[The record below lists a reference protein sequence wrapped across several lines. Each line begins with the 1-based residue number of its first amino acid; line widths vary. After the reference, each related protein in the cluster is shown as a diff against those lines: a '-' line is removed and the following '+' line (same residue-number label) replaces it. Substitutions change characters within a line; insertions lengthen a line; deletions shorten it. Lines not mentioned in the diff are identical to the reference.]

1 MFACVLCDIPMAT
14 ACVHFCAR
22 SLPSELERLK
32 LLGVKPKSVTVAWV
46 DVVIYVGRQGGFAKE
61 PHGVPRDFR
70 RLFWRIC
77 FRRGRRGDNDNK
89 AGPRSQDRHSGAGSQ
104 LGLTRFDFVWL

>member
-70 RLFWRIC
+70 RFFGAFVFAAVGAVITTTKQVHDHKIATLE
-77 FRRGRRGDNDNK
+77 RGRN
-89 AGPRSQDRHSGAGSQ
+89 
-104 LGLTRFDFVWL
+104 